1 MWKHTLGY
9 FSENEISSENPGF
22 DKWYENVDIFFW
34 GGGGNQAMIAENMA
48 SKVTNVNKIWE
59 LDKLDVGIPDS
70 KAC

>member
-1 MWKHTLGY
+1 MWKHSLGY

-22 DKWYENVDIFFW
+22 DKWYENVDIF
-34 GGGGNQAMIAENMA
+34 GGKNQAMIAENMA